1 MNTEKKKLELYE
13 HNLEAYNE
21 LINFINNNKNNKICI
36 IRPTGTGKAFIEL
49 KFIEENID
57 KKFLHITSYTE
68 NLNQFKRYV
77 DEYLDNPNIVYS
89 TYAGLKNICND
100 YEDYFDY
107 IITDE
112 FHHIGAP
119 KWTASLNKLS
129 NQNPNATIIGL
140 SATEKRYSDITING
154 TPRDVSEEYFNN
166 NIIANLSLS
175 DAIMNGILPVP
186 NYIYGIINIVEIL
199 NNCKNDKNL
208 YKNAKKNIEK
218 KINNI
223 KSVINENIKRKNGK
237 YIIFCRNIEH
247 KESVKYEA
255 LSEWFIDFNVSVYDI
270 DSTKSVKKNRE
281 NIDNFI
287 NNNDDTLKLLFS
299 VNMLNEG
306 VHIKGVDGVIL
317 SRYTES
323 NNVYFQQIGR
333 ALSSDYIEYNNQN
346 PVIIDLVNNIKN
358 IANIVDFWIPLY
370 NNLKEIN
377 RISEKECESLF
388 MLKFNSLN
396 SNLLIE
402 LFNFINKIKI
412 KPIEEW
418 FKELDKFYEKNGRY
432 PKTNEGSI
440 GHWLNDIK
448 VKARQGKASDYIL
461 SELEKRGINLDFKI
475 KSTKE
480 RFKELDKFY
489 EENGRYPKKRDGSIG
504 EWFID
509 IKVKARQGKASD
521 YILSE
526 LEKRNINLNT
536 IYAKAKSMEEW
547 FKELDK
553 FYEENGRYPNT
564 KDKSM
569 GNWFKDI
576 KVKARQGK
584 ASDYILSELEKR
596 GINFSSKCKSIE
608 EWFKELDKF
617 YEEDGRYPKERDGSI
632 GEWFKNIKVKARQG
646 KASDYILSELE
657 KRNIN
662 LNIIRTSIRGRSIE
676 EWFKELDKFYEENDR
691 YPNTNDGSIGSW
703 LKKIKVK
710 ARQGKA
716 SDYILSELEK
726 RNISIIS
733 LIIDDKLIEL
743 DKFYKENGRYPE
755 WNEGKIGQWLLST
768 KTRIKHGKASDYI
781 LSELEKRGINTNNK
795 YKSAEE
801 QFIEFDKFY
810 KENYRY
816 PRAKDGEIG
825 RWFLNTINR
834 VKQGKASDYV
844 LSELEKR
851 NISLNSKIRSA
862 EERFIELDKFY
873 EKNGR
878 YPKTNE
884 GGIGGWLRDIRA
896 DVRQGKASDYILSEL
911 EKRGIKSNKKRK

>member
-489 EENGRYPKKRDGSIG
+489 EE
-504 EWFID
+504 
-509 IKVKARQGKASD
+509 
-521 YILSE
+521 
-526 LEKRNINLNT
+526 
-536 IYAKAKSMEEW
+536 
-547 FKELDK
+547 
-553 FYEENGRYPNT
+553 
-564 KDKSM
+564 
-569 GNWFKDI
+569 
-576 KVKARQGK
+576 
-584 ASDYILSELEKR
+584 
-596 GINFSSKCKSIE
+596 
-608 EWFKELDKF
+608 
-617 YEEDGRYPKERDGSI
+617 DGRYPKERDGSI
-632 GEWFKNIKVKARQG
+632 GEWFIDIKVKARQG